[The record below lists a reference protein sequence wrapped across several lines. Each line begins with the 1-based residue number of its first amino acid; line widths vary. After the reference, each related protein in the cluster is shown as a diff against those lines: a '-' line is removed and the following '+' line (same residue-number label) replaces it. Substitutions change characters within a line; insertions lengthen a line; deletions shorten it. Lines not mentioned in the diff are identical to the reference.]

1 MRCPEH
7 RESDGNWAYRAG
19 QTPSG
24 SHGRISRI
32 DLEGRVTFVA
42 AVTDDIGLATAERIN
57 ASGGQAVLRDA
68 DSSAIKSAPAK
79 FDFKFTLNN
88 LIRRSRSRIGGP
100 VSAR

>member
-19 QTPSG
+19 QTPSA
-24 SHGRISRI
+24 SHGRMSRI

-57 ASGGQAVLRDA
+57 ASGGQAILRDA
-68 DSSAIKSAPAK
+68 DSSAPAK

-88 LIRRSRSRIGGP
+88 LIGRSCSRIGGP